1 MTFAKLTS
9 AFFVHVLNWI
19 FFQILL
25 KDRQATERK
34 RELKVCSEKNNK
46 PWYHRVHHLARC
58 IPYHVCCYNSEPYLS
73 IVLFIKK
80 KRSLRTRAKLY
91 LVIKPT
97 IVVLTSI
104 EFLYVNEISVQQRT
118 QLQLAAL
125 EVFLPNRNAF
135 VFVASLKIYCTSRR
149 VILRTSCGGIFHCIF
164 CLLVFIKH

>member
-80 KRSLRTRAKLY
+80 KTQSSHSCQIVPSHKADHSCSHINWIPVRQRDFGSTKNSITISRIRSLSPEPECICL
-91 LVIKPT
+91 
-97 IVVLTSI
+97 
-104 EFLYVNEISVQQRT
+104 
-118 QLQLAAL
+118 
-125 EVFLPNRNAF
+125 
-135 VFVASLKIYCTSRR
+135 
-149 VILRTSCGGIFHCIF
+149 CGFS
-164 CLLVFIKH
+164 